1 MASRPLTRLS
11 RATSRLL
18 DDALL
23 VVAAHRDLQRL
34 ARLDDR
40 ALRDIGIT
48 RFEAERLA
56 RRSIW
61 TSLFAV
67 SFFEVRYGRIVRA
80 EEYFADNSPPP
91 HDRSAFAER
100 Y

>member
-1 MASRPLTRLS
+1 MAPRSLARLS
-11 RATSRLL
+11 GATRRLL

-40 ALRDIGIT
+40 LLRDIGIT

-56 RRSIW
+56 GRSVWNRLRRRSE
-61 TSLFAV
+61 TASL
-67 SFFEVRYGRIVRA
+67 STR
-80 EEYFADNSPPP
+80 
-91 HDRSAFAER
+91 
-100 Y
+100 

>member
-1 MASRPLTRLS
+1 MVPRSLARLS
-11 RATSRLL
+11 RATGRLL

-40 ALRDIGIT
+40 ALKDIGIT

-61 TSLFAV
+61 DRLLRGSESASL
-67 SFFEVRYGRIVRA
+67 ST
-80 EEYFADNSPPP
+80 
-91 HDRSAFAER
+91 H
-100 Y
+100 

>member
-1 MASRPLTRLS
+1 MAPKSLARLR
-11 RATSRLL
+11 RATRRLL
-18 DDALL
+18 DDALW
-23 VVAAHRDLQRL
+23 VVTAHRDLQRL

-61 TSLFAV
+61 
-67 SFFEVRYGRIVRA
+67 
-80 EEYFADNSPPP
+80 
-91 HDRSAFAER
+91 DRLRRRSETATLSTQ
-100 Y
+100 

>member
-1 MASRPLTRLS
+1 MILPSHSSDAEIVVAPRSLARLS
-11 RATSRLL
+11 RATRRLL
-18 DDALL
+18 DDAML

-48 RFEAERLA
+48 RFEAEWLA

-61 TSLFAV
+61 SRLRRRSETASL
-67 SFFEVRYGRIVRA
+67 ST
-80 EEYFADNSPPP
+80 
-91 HDRSAFAER
+91 H
-100 Y
+100 